1 MPIATS
7 LTKLLEISH
16 PILLAP
22 MDIIAGSRLVT
33 AVSRAGGFGIL
44 GGGYGE
50 KAWLEQETAKLA
62 SLSAPFGIGF
72 ITWSLAK
79 RPELLDIALA
89 AKPSAI
95 MLSFGDPAPFA
106 AKIKSAGA
114 RLICQVQDEAM
125 ARQALDAGAD
135 ILIAQGTE
143 AGGHG
148 ASRTTVDLVPAIVDL
163 AAGVPVVAAGGIA
176 DGRGLA
182 AMMMLGASG
191 VLLGTRFYA
200 SQEADGAEEA
210 KRRIC
215 AASSGSTVRG
225 IIFDLSRNNVWP
237 APFTGRCLVN
247 DHARRWI
254 GREVELMQNVA
265 TVAADYAAAKETGNF
280 DIAAVIAGEAVG
292 LIHDIPPAAEIVE
305 RIAIEAEQL
314 LDGRRNSAGG
324 VLPSRLV
331 GEGGA
336 KRRMRGISPPI

>member
-1 MPIATS
+1 MSISTP
-7 LTKLLEISH
+7 LTARLGIQH

-22 MDIIAGSRLVT
+22 MDVISGARLT
-33 AVSRAGGFGIL
+33 SAVSAAGGFGIL
-44 GGGYGE
+44 GGGYGD

-62 SLSAPFGIGF
+62 GVSDPFGIGF

-79 RPELLDIALA
+79 QPELLDIALA
-89 AKPSAI
+89 ARPRAI
-95 MLSFGDPAPFA
+95 MLSFGDPNPFA
-106 AKIKSAGA
+106 PRIKAAGA
-114 RLICQVQDEAM
+114 LLICQVQTEEM

-148 ASRTTVDLVPAIVDL
+148 ASRTTLDIVPAIVDL
-163 AAGVPVVAAGGIA
+163 VAGRVPVAAAGGIG

-200 SQEADGAEEA
+200 SQECDGPEEA

-215 AASSGSTVRG
+215 AATNGNSVRS

-237 APFTGRCLVN
+237 APFTGRCLIN

-254 GREVELMQNVA
+254 GREVELMQNINVVA
-265 TVAADYAAAKETGNF
+265 KEYAAARAAGNF

-292 LIHDIPPAAEIVE
+292 LIHDIPPAGEIVD
-305 RIAIEAEQL
+305 RIVTEAEQIL
-314 LDGRRNSAGG
+314 SGRRNSFA
-324 VLPSRLV
+324 
-331 GEGGA
+331 A
-336 KRRMRGISPPI
+336 

>member
-1 MPIATS
+1 MLFWTNVCVESGGAMPITTP
-7 LTKLLEISH
+7 LTQLLGIKH

-22 MDIIAGSRLVT
+22 MDTIAGSRLT
-33 AVSRAGGFGIL
+33 RAVSEAGGFGIL
-44 GGGYGE
+44 GGGYGDQE
-50 KAWLEQETAKLA
+50 RLEGETRQLSGFA
-62 SLSAPFGIGF
+62 SFGIGF

-79 RPELLDIALA
+79 QPKLLDIALDA
-89 AKPSAI
+89 NPQAI

-106 AKIKSAGA
+106 ARIKACGA
-114 RLICQVQDEAM
+114 RLICQVQSEDM
-125 ARQALDAGAD
+125 AKQALDADAD

-148 ASRTTVDLVPAIVDL
+148 ASRTTVDIVPAIVDL
-163 AAGVPVVAAGGIA
+163 AAGRVPVVAAGGIA

-215 AASSGSTVRG
+215 AANSGSTVRG
-225 IIFDLSRNNVWP
+225 IIFDLSRDNVWP

-265 TVAADYAAAKETGNF
+265 AVAADYAAAKAAGNF

-314 LDGRRNSAGG
+314 LAGRRNS
-324 VLPSRLV
+324 VSSFPSPLV
-331 GEGGA
+331 GE
-336 KRRMRGISPPI
+336 

>member
-7 LTKLLEISH
+7 LTTLLEISH
-16 PILLAP
+16 PVLLAP
-22 MDIIAGSRLVT
+22 MDVIAGSRLVA

-50 KAWLEQETAKLA
+50 RIWLEQETAKLA

-89 AKPSAI
+89 ARPSAI

-106 AKIKSAGA
+106 ARINSAGA

-200 SQEADGAEEA
+200 SVEADGAEEA

-215 AASSGSTVRG
+215 AANSGSTLRG

-247 DHARRWI
+247 DHARRWT

-265 TVAADYAAAKETGNF
+265 AVAAEYTAAKAAGNF
-280 DIAAVIAGEAVG
+280 DVAAVIAGEAVG
-292 LIHDIPPAAEIVE
+292 LIHDIPPAAEIVG
-305 RIAIEAEQL
+305 RIAVEAEQL
-314 LDGRRNSAGG
+314 LAGRRNSIAS
-324 VLPSRLV
+324 VAR
-331 GEGGA
+331 
-336 KRRMRGISPPI
+336 I